1 MSVITRF
8 APSPTGYLHV
18 GGARTAL
25 FSWLYARQQ
34 GGRFILRI
42 EDTDQARSSAA
53 AVQAILDGMNWLG
66 LDYDAEP
73 VYQTDRFV
81 RYDEVITQLLAA
93 GSAYRCTC
101 STERLT
107 ALRAEQLAA
116 KQKPRYDG
124 HCRNRQ
130 VSADQPHVVR
140 FCQPAAGDVV
150 FTDQVRGTIQVQN
163 QELDDL
169 IIRRTDGTPTYN
181 LTVVVDDHDMGITHV
196 IRGDDHINN
205 TPRQIHLYR
214 ALGWDHPTF
223 AHIPMI
229 LGEDGSRLSKRH
241 GAVSVLH
248 YRETGF
254 LPEAMLNYLARLGWS
269 HGDQE
274 IFSQE
279 ELIQHFSLTAVN
291 IAPASFNLKKLHW
304 LNQHYLKTGEVARL
318 ADLLLPHLATLG
330 IHTTADVRLQAVIA
344 AQRERA
350 GTLAEL
356 ARISAFYY
364 QDFDTF
370 EPKAAKKAF
379 KGNPVPALQQAQE
392 RLAALDTWQQA
403 TIHQAVADT
412 VAALDVG
419 FGKVALPLRVAV
431 TGGMP
436 SPELDLTLELVGR
449 TATLRRI
456 TQTMAYLQ
464 GTDT

>member
-8 APSPTGYLHV
+8 APSPTGYLHL

-25 FSWLYARQQ
+25 FAWLYARQQ

-42 EDTDQARSSAA
+42 EDTDQARSSEA
-53 AVQAILDGMNWLG
+53 AVQAILAGMDWLS
-66 LDYDAEP
+66 LTPDAEP
-73 VYQTDRFV
+73 VYQTHRFA
-81 RYDEVITQLLAA
+81 RYDAVINQLLAA
-93 GSAYRCTC
+93 GLAYRCTC
-101 STERLT
+101 SPERLA

-124 HCRNRQ
+124 LCRNRQ
-130 VSADQPHVVR
+130 VAAEQPHVVR
-140 FCQPAAGDVV
+140 FCQPATGDVGFV
-150 FTDQVRGTIQVQN
+150 DQVRGAIQMQN

-214 ALGWDHPTF
+214 ALGWDSPTF

-248 YRETGF
+248 YREAGF

-274 IFSQE
+274 IFSQDQ
-279 ELIQHFSLTAVN
+279 LIQHFSLAAVN
-291 IAPASFNLKKLHW
+291 TAPASFNLKKLLW
-304 LNQHYLKTGEVARL
+304 LNQHYLKTAETTRL
-318 ADLLLPHLATLG
+318 AELLLPHLAALG
-330 IHTTADVRLQAVIA
+330 IHTTADTKLHAVIA

-350 GTLAEL
+350 DTLAEL

-364 QDFDTF
+364 QDVATF
-370 EPKAAKKAF
+370 EPKAARKAF
-379 KGNPVPALQQAQE
+379 KGNPVPALQQVQE

-412 VAALDVG
+412 VAALEVG

-436 SPELDLTLELVGR
+436 SPELDLTLVLVGR

-456 TQTMAYLQ
+456 AHAIDYLLKS
-464 GTDT
+464 DA

>member
-8 APSPTGYLHV
+8 APSPTGYLHL

-42 EDTDQARSSAA
+42 EDTDQARSSEA
-53 AVQAILDGMNWLG
+53 AVQAILAGMDWLG
-66 LDYDAEP
+66 LTPDAEP
-73 VYQTDRFV
+73 VYQTHRFA
-81 RYDEVITQLLAA
+81 RYDAVINQLLAA
-93 GSAYRCTC
+93 GLAYRCTC
-101 STERLT
+101 SPERLA

-124 HCRNRQ
+124 LCRNRQ
-130 VSADQPHVVR
+130 VAAERPHVVR
-140 FCQPAAGDVV
+140 FCQPATGDVGFV
-150 FTDQVRGTIQVQN
+150 DQVRGAIRVQN

-214 ALGWDHPTF
+214 ALGWDSPTF

-248 YRETGF
+248 YREAGF

-274 IFSQE
+274 IFSQD
-279 ELIQHFSLTAVN
+279 ELIQHFSLAAVN
-291 IAPASFNLKKLHW
+291 TAPASFNLKKLLW
-304 LNQHYLKTGEVARL
+304 LNQHYLKTAETTRL
-318 ADLLLPHLATLG
+318 AELLLPHLAALG
-330 IHTTADVRLQAVIA
+330 IHTTADTKLHAVIA

-350 GTLAEL
+350 DTLAEL

-364 QDFDTF
+364 QDVATF
-370 EPKAAKKAF
+370 EPKAARKAF
-379 KGNPVPALQQAQE
+379 KGNPVPALQQVQE

-412 VAALDVG
+412 VAALEVG
-419 FGKVALPLRVAV
+419 FGKVALPLRVAA

-436 SPELDLTLELVGR
+436 SPELDLTLVLVGR
-449 TATLRRI
+449 PATLRRI
-456 TQTMAYLQ
+456 AHAIAYLQ
-464 GTDT
+464 KSDT

>member
-42 EDTDQARSSAA
+42 EDTDQARSSKEAE
-53 AVQAILDGMNWLG
+53 QAILDGMNWLG

-73 VYQTDRFV
+73 VYQTDRFT
-81 RYDEVITQLLAA
+81 RYDEVITQLLAT
-93 GSAYRCTC
+93 GFAYRCTC

-130 VSADQPHVVR
+130 VSAAQPHVVR

-169 IIRRTDGTPTYN
+169 IIRRTDGSPTYN

-214 ALGWDHPTF
+214 ALGWDQPTF

-291 IAPASFNLKKLHW
+291 TAPASFNLKKLHW

-318 ADLLLPHLATLG
+318 ADLLLPHLAALG
-330 IHTTADVRLQAVIA
+330 IHIAADARLQAVIA

-350 GTLAEL
+350 DTLAEL

-364 QDFDTF
+364 QDFDSF

-379 KGNPVPALQQAQE
+379 KGNPVPALQRAQE
-392 RLAALDTWQQA
+392 RLIALDTWQQA

-456 TQTMAYLQ
+456 AQAITRLC
-464 GTDT
+464 

>member
-1 MSVITRF
+1 MPVITRF
-8 APSPTGYLHV
+8 APSPTGYLHL

-42 EDTDQARSSAA
+42 EDTDQVRSSRA

-66 LDYDAEP
+66 LDHDAEP
-73 VYQTDRFV
+73 VYQTHRFA

-93 GSAYRCTC
+93 KLAYRCTC
-101 STERLT
+101 SPERLA
-107 ALRAEQLAA
+107 ALRTAQLAA

-130 VSADQPHVVR
+130 VSPEQPHVVR
-140 FCQPAAGDVV
+140 FRQPQSGEIV
-150 FTDQVRGTIQVQN
+150 FADQVRGAIRIQN

-169 IIRRTDGTPTYN
+169 IIRRTDGSPTYN
-181 LTVVVDDHDMGITHV
+181 LTAVTDDHDMGITHV

-205 TPRQIHLYR
+205 TPRQIHLYQ
-214 ALGWDHPTF
+214 ALGWNNPTF
-223 AHIPMI
+223 AHLPML

-241 GAVSVLH
+241 GAVSILH
-248 YRETGF
+248 YHEAGF

-274 IFSQE
+274 IFSRD
-279 ELIQHFSLTAVN
+279 ELIQHFSLTDVN
-291 IAPASFNLKKLHW
+291 TAPASFNLKKLYW
-304 LNQHYLKTGEVARL
+304 LNQHYLKNAAVSRL
-318 ADLLLPHLATLG
+318 ADSLLPHLAAIG
-330 IHTTADVRLQAVIA
+330 IHTTADTKLQAVIA

-350 GTLAEL
+350 DTLAEL

-364 QDFDTF
+364 QDFTTF

-379 KGNPVPALQQAQE
+379 KGNPVPALQQVQK
-392 RLAALDTWQQA
+392 RLATLDTWQQA
-403 TIHQAVADT
+403 AIHQAITDT
-412 VAALDVG
+412 VTALNIG

-436 SPELDLTLELVGR
+436 APELDLTLALIGS
-449 TATLRRI
+449 TSTLRRI
-456 TQTMAYLQ
+456 AHTIDYLQ
-464 GTDT
+464 ESDT

>member
-8 APSPTGYLHV
+8 APSPTGYLHL

-34 GGRFILRI
+34 GGHFILRI
-42 EDTDQARSSAA
+42 EDTDQARSSEA
-53 AVQAILDGMNWLG
+53 AVQVILASMDWLG
-66 LDYDAEP
+66 LEQDAEP
-73 VYQTDRFV
+73 VYQTHRFA
-81 RYDEVITQLLAA
+81 RYDEVISQLLAA
-93 GSAYRCTC
+93 GLAYRCTC
-101 STERLT
+101 SPERLA

-124 HCRNRQ
+124 LCRTRQ
-130 VSADQPHVVR
+130 VAAEQPHVVR
-140 FCQPAAGDVV
+140 FRQPETGDVG
-150 FTDQVRGTIQVQN
+150 FTDQVRGAIRVQN

-169 IIRRTDGTPTYN
+169 ILRRTDGTPTYN

-205 TPRQIHLYR
+205 TPRQIHLYH
-214 ALGWDHPTF
+214 ALGWDSPTF

-241 GAVSVLH
+241 GAISVLH
-248 YRETGF
+248 YREAGF

-274 IFSQE
+274 VFSRD
-279 ELIQHFSLTAVN
+279 ELIQHFSLAAVN
-291 IAPASFNLKKLHW
+291 TAPASFNLKKLLW
-304 LNQHYLKTGEVARL
+304 LNQHYLKTAETTRL
-318 ADLLLPHLATLG
+318 AELLLPHLTALG
-330 IHTTADVRLQAVIA
+330 IHTSADTKLHSVIA

-350 GTLAEL
+350 DTLAEL

-364 QDFDTF
+364 QDAATF
-370 EPKAAKKAF
+370 EPKAARKAF
-379 KGNPVPALQQAQE
+379 KGNPVPILQQVQE

-403 TIHQAVADT
+403 AIHQAIADT
-412 VAALDVG
+412 VATLKVG

-436 SPELDLTLELVGR
+436 SPELDLTLTLVGR

-456 TQTMAYLQ
+456 VHAITYLQ
-464 GTDT
+464 ESET

>member
-1 MSVITRF
+1 
-8 APSPTGYLHV
+8 V
-18 GGARTAL
+18 GTAYIAL
-25 FSWLYARQQ
+25 FNYAFARKH
-34 GGRFILRI
+34 GGTFILRI

-66 LDYDAEP
+66 LTPDTEP
-73 VYQTDRFV
+73 VYQTCRFA
-81 RYDEVITQLLAA
+81 RYDEIIAQLLAD
-93 GSAYRCTC
+93 GLAYRCTC
-101 STERLT
+101 SPERLATLRT
-107 ALRAEQLAA
+107 AQLAA
-116 KQKPRYDG
+116 GKKPRYDG
-124 HCRNRQ
+124 HCRTQ
-130 VSADQPHVVR
+130 QISAAQPHVVR
-140 FCQPAAGDVV
+140 FRQLQTGEVA

-205 TPRQIHLYR
+205 TPRQIHLYQ
-214 ALGWDHPTF
+214 ALNWEHPTF

-248 YRETGF
+248 YQAAGF

-279 ELIQHFSLTAVN
+279 ELLQHFSLDKVN
-291 IAPASFNLKKLHW
+291 TAPASFNLKKLQW
-304 LNQHYLKTGEVARL
+304 LNQHYLKTADSARL
-318 ADLLLPHLATLG
+318 ADLIQPHLATLD
-330 IHTTADVRLQAVIA
+330 IQATADQKLHQVIA

-350 GTLAEL
+350 NTLEEL

-364 QDFDTF
+364 QDFTAY
-370 EPKAAKKAF
+370 EAKAAKKAF
-379 KGNPVPALQQAQE
+379 KSNPVPMLQQVQE
-392 RLAALDTWQQA
+392 RLAALDTWQQT
-403 TIHQAVADT
+403 TIHQAITDAVT
-412 VAALDVG
+412 ALDVG

-436 SPELDLTLELVGR
+436 SPALDLTLELIGR

-456 TQTMAYLQ
+456 DHTITYLQ
-464 GTDT
+464 ESNA